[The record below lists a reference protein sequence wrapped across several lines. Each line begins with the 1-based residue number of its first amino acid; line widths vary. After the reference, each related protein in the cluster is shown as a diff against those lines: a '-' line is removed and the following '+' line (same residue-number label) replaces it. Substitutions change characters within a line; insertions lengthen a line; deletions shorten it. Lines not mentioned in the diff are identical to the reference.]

1 MQPKDFAD
9 YQKSKHFPNALKHS
23 SVYGYQLQ
31 TWINRSK
38 IRWRRDPFL
47 ICARVL

>member
-1 MQPKDFAD
+1 LNIAKRS
-9 YQKSKHFPNALKHS
+9 YGLSKSKHFSNALKDS

-38 IRWRRDPFL
+38 IRW
-47 ICARVL
+47 